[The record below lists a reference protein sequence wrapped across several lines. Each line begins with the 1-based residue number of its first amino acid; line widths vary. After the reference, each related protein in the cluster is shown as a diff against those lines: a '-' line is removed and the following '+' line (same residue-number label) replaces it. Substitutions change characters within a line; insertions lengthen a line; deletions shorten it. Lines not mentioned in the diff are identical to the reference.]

1 MADNVRYVLDKMA
14 PLFKQLEEMEIFS
27 SVSSCIEVALC
38 FLNFSC
44 AG

>member
-27 SVSSCIEVALC
+27 SVSVALKLLC
-38 FLNFSC
+38 VF
-44 AG
+44 